1 MNARS
6 FKLSGIIGAA
16 FTFLFGA
23 ELHFFYDQS
32 GGHVLSVLF
41 GAVNESTWEHIK
53 IFIAPY
59 VVWAI
64 LELAYLRPSFKAFAV
79 GKVVGLYVIPIGII
93 ALFYSYT
100 AIVGTNYLWADI
112 LISLIVCAL
121 AQLVSQKVYS
131 LGQDAARWFAP
142 SLIALVLMAVM
153 YFSFTAVPPKALLF
167 RDPVTG
173 NYGIPGSNPETSSID
188 NASLV
193 YSQFSRLSLS
203 CT

>member
-1 MNARS
+1 MKNKS
-6 FKLSGIIGAA
+6 FKLSGIIGTI
-16 FTFLFGA
+16 FIFLLGA

-59 VVWAI
+59 IIWAI
-64 LELAYLRPSFKAFAV
+64 LELAYLRPSFKAFVV
-79 GKVVGLYVIPIGII
+79 GKVAGLYSIPIGII
-93 ALFYSYT
+93 VLFYSYT
-100 AIVGTNYLWADI
+100 AIVGTHLLWVDI

-121 AQLVSQKVYS
+121 AQYISYKVYS
-131 LGQDAARWFAP
+131 LGNGVARWFAP

-167 RDPVTG
+167 KDPITG
-173 NYGIPGSNPETSSID
+173 GYGIPGSSLGASYVD
-188 NASLV
+188 NAAFV
-193 YSQFSRLSLS
+193 
-203 CT
+203 

>member
-1 MNARS
+1 MNKKS
-6 FKLSGIIGAA
+6 FRLSGVIGTV
-16 FTFLFGA
+16 FTFVLGT

-59 VVWAI
+59 IIWAI
-64 LELAYLRPSFKAFAV
+64 LELAYLRPSFKAFVV
-79 GKVVGLYVIPIGII
+79 GKVIGLYSIPIGII
-93 ALFYSYT
+93 VLFYSYT
-100 AIVGTNYLWADI
+100 AIVGTHILWADI
-112 LISLIVCAL
+112 LIAFIACAF
-121 AQLVSQKVYS
+121 AQYISQKVYAY
-131 LGQDAARWFAP
+131 GDKAARWFAP

-173 NYGIPGSNPETSSID
+173 NYGIPGSSLETSGVE
-188 NASLV
+188 NASLI
-193 YSQFSRLSLS
+193 
-203 CT
+203 